1 MFGPLGELPG
11 GTVLE
16 GQVVGYEPAPWI
28 RGVVDAK
35 VNYPDVKVG
44 MNLVNPKRAGDP
56 SFGLDFG
63 SPSRWLSDPV
73 VAVEDQP
80 TVLEFAQIQFDEMAN
95 RMGWTPTTQEATAL
109 EAAGIATP
117 G

>member
-1 MFGPLGELPG
+1 M
-11 GTVLE
+11 
-16 GQVVGYEPAPWI
+16 
-28 RGVVDAK
+28 
-35 VNYPDVKVG
+35 NYPDVKVG
-44 MNLVNPKRAGDP
+44 MNLVNPKRSGDP
-56 SFGLDFG
+56 SFGLDFKNAG
-63 SPSRWLSDPV
+63 RFDTV
-73 VAVEDQP
+73 VEVGDQP